1 VEGKIVFRWMLM
13 FVLALGLILGFVSF
27 VLGVPIP
34 GLSWFGIQEPSSPFQ
49 P

>member
-1 VEGKIVFRWMLM
+1 MLRWMLM
-13 FVLALGLILGFVSF
+13 FVLVLGLITGFVLF

-34 GLSWFGIQEPSSPFQ
+34 GLSWLGIQQPSSPFS